1 MSKTNSKKYIR
12 FCALHK
18 NGEWRTTS
26 KFESYDYAINDK
38 NRGVTALFNDS
49 NSYLK
54 NKGYSAPIFA
64 LVWDERNSEDAYVY
78 SKNHLIN
85 KIESRRI
92 STELAESYRVNS
104 PDEQFLHELFVS
116 EDTPSDVAIAKDLYS
131 IMSLEESERDT
142 LIKARI
148 GQGKFRRN
156 VINIWGGEICAL
168 TLTPL
173 KEILIASHIK
183 AWRNCENTDERLDGA
198 NGILLCAHIDKLFD
212 QHLITFKKVGNEYR
226 LRFNEK
232 LDKVLMKQLGIVEGD
247 QLAISKLKA
256 DDLSRFEGYLVHHQ
270 SLFNELDV

>member
-1 MSKTNSKKYIR
+1 MSKTDLKKYIR
-12 FCALHK
+12 FCALHEK
-18 NGEWRTTS
+18 GEWRTTS
-26 KFESYDYAINDK
+26 KFESFDYAINDK
-38 NRGVTALFNDS
+38 NRGVTALFNGS

-54 NKGYSAPIFA
+54 NKGYSTPIFA

-148 GQGKFRRN
+148 GQGKYRRN

-168 TLTPL
+168 TLSPL

-212 QHLITFKKVGNEYR
+212 QHLITFKKTGNEYR
-226 LRFNEK
+226 LRFNKK
-232 LDKVLMKQLGIVEGD
+232 LNKVLMKQLGIVEGD
-247 QLAISKLKA
+247 QLAISKLKV
-256 DDLSRFEGYLVHHQ
+256 DDLSRFEGYLEHHQ
-270 SLFNELDV
+270 SLFNQLDV